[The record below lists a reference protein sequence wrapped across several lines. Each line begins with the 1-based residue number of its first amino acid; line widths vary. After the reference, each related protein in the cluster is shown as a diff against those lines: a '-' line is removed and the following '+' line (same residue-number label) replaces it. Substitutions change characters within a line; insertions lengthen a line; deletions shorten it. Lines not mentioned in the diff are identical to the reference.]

1 MGPQQHIEYLAEAK
15 EKHRQGMQIDGRSAV
30 LIETT
35 EVKSKKKK
43 HEQGSA
49 QNQLSEQQTSY
60 SIYNPE
66 TKEMTQIIVEET
78 ETGGKGRAQQQQYV
92 TQQSSQYNEQYQQLN
107 YNEVRSSARSD
118 ALRARSA
125 SPGAAF
131 YRPGSSAER
140 RTSSGN
146 ENMIKRRRWNAI
158 TGQFEYVLVPESE
171 LVRIGSGY
179 VTPEPG
185 SKRQSRPNSRLEE
198 RMNVSITSMRQD
210 DPNKTKRIW
219 NAQTNQW
226 EEYNES
232 QTVRMVSS
240 SPQQS
245 KPPMPGRQRSAMVV
259 NQQGG
264 AIPVSSQFELVKS
277 HQQSQQ
283 QVSRQDQ
290 QTIKN
295 ELIRMQQSSGQT
307 QYQENG
313 ESIFM
318 VTDSGAKSKRVW
330 NPHIMKFEFQTVDG
344 QVVPPPAQETVQM
357 HHQQQQFS
365 QQQQVSMVNTSQ
377 TAGRP
382 PHGPPKIKPSAPIT
396 VQQKTMQNQQQQQQV
411 QSQQAASQQQQSA
424 AVKKRVWNSEKKK
437 FEVVTIG
444 GESEQSEEVSEV
456 SSEVSEEASLD
467 IVQQRKQRHQQK
479 QQAKQQK
486 APEDDVVQQRK
497 QRHQQKL
504 QQQQQKTAGG
514 MVKKRVWNKVAK
526 KFEMMEIDPNAIAT
540 EESAP
545 AEQET
550 APKVEEP
557 K

>member
-1 MGPQQHIEYLAEAK
+1 MGGAHATFNAQLPQTVSVRGDRVTTSKTDYYVNRSPAPQRRSESRMKMQVQDMRPLAGIEATVATGDLYGRSSSGGQQVSEKFMNVQDQRPFPAIEATVAVGELMQQGHSIQQQHHQVQEAAVDTHGKTTLNLHVRRPQTAQVPVQKITISSQDPRSKSSEPGSRPQQIRGSYNLNDAVPQQHIEYLAEAK

-140 RTSSGN
+140 RTSSRN
-146 ENMIKRRRWNAI
+146 ENMIKRRRRNAR

-245 KPPMPGRQRSAMVV
+245 KPPMPERQRSAMVV

-344 QVVPPPAQETVQM
+344 QVVPPPGQETVQM
-357 HHQQQQFS
+357 HQ
-365 QQQQVSMVNTSQ
+365 
-377 TAGRP
+377 
-382 PHGPPKIKPSAPIT
+382 
-396 VQQKTMQNQQQQQQV
+396 
-411 QSQQAASQQQQSA
+411 
-424 AVKKRVWNSEKKK
+424 
-437 FEVVTIG
+437 
-444 GESEQSEEVSEV
+444 
-456 SSEVSEEASLD
+456 
-467 IVQQRKQRHQQK
+467 
-479 QQAKQQK
+479 
-486 APEDDVVQQRK
+486 
-497 QRHQQKL
+497 
-504 QQQQQKTAGG
+504 
-514 MVKKRVWNKVAK
+514 
-526 KFEMMEIDPNAIAT
+526 
-540 EESAP
+540 
-545 AEQET
+545 
-550 APKVEEP
+550 
-557 K
+557 